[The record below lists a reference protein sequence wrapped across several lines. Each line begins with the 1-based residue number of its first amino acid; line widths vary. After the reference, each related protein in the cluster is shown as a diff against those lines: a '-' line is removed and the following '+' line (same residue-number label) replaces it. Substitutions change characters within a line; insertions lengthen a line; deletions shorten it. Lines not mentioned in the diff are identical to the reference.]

1 MGLVSG
7 IGGNMEFF
15 GFKTTLSHIEIF
27 IIAMVIF
34 CLLLIFIATLLVDA
48 IAKIDAIRVHL
59 MLWGKEV
66 ENKVYY
72 PLELIEEQT
81 NSLESILAIM
91 ENRENG
97 DTEHIIRTNK
107 GRP

>member
-1 MGLVSG
+1 
-7 IGGNMEFF
+7 MEFF

-34 CLLLIFIATLLVDA
+34 CLLLIFIATLLADA

-59 MLWGKEV
+59 MLWAKEV
-66 ENKVYY
+66 EDKVYD
-72 PLELIEEQT
+72 PLDFIVGQT
-81 NSLESILAIM
+81 SSLKSILAIM

-97 DTEHIIRTNK
+97 ATEHIIGTNRE
-107 GRP
+107 RP